1 METKQHL
8 IRNRLDNLN
17 ENFNRTIDKVVE
29 ICFISEAWTVYCIL
43 KNSEPCGLIFVV
55 NPSQMIWFSV
65 LFLGI
70 AMKYVQLSLLHYV
83 DFWNEAQSLIW
94 SFCYTT
100 LHCQLIHECFYAS
113 KFKYPPIPQNV
124 GTEVLALLNTP
135 NQCWTVFCYLISS
148 VKKPKWLISYHL
160 PVLTFFSLVF
170 DH

>member
-83 DFWNEAQSLIW
+83 DF
-94 SFCYTT
+94 
-100 LHCQLIHECFYAS
+100 
-113 KFKYPPIPQNV
+113 
-124 GTEVLALLNTP
+124 
-135 NQCWTVFCYLISS
+135 
-148 VKKPKWLISYHL
+148 
-160 PVLTFFSLVF
+160 
-170 DH
+170 